1 VPEQDS
7 FVHGYL
13 GFFYVIRGEDRSRLI
28 SLFET
33 IGSFARNMQFNPWD
47 VGNVTILDLE
57 MQSKII
63 INQGKRDE
71 TVAKENPPI

>member
-1 VPEQDS
+1 
-7 FVHGYL
+7 
-13 GFFYVIRGEDRSRLI
+13 
-28 SLFET
+28 
-33 IGSFARNMQFNPWD
+33 MQFNPWD